1 MRDGS
6 NPKSLLPSGAFRI
19 SEIPSRE
26 IVFPSFW
33 PKSSLG
39 KTEAFSGFEKM
50 YENAGLDSSSI
61 ANKVEETLNSN
72 IILAKNRNKI
82 SN

>member
-19 SEIPSRE
+19 SVIPSRE

-39 KTEAFSGFEKM
+39 KTEALSGFEKM
-50 YENAGLDSSSI
+50 YENAKKRIQLCMTLDGDAMPI
-61 ANKVEETLNSN
+61 HF
-72 IILAKNRNKI
+72 
-82 SN
+82 

>member
-1 MRDGS
+1 
-6 NPKSLLPSGAFRI
+6 GAFRI
-19 SEIPSRE
+19 SVIPSRE

-50 YENAGLDSSSI
+50 YENKKKRIQLCMTLDGDAMTI
-61 ANKVEETLNSN
+61 HF
-72 IILAKNRNKI
+72 
-82 SN
+82 

>member
-1 MRDGS
+1 LNIETGNSLRDGS

-19 SEIPSRE
+19 SVIPSRE

-39 KTEAFSGFEKM
+39 KTEAYSGFEKM
-50 YENAGLDSSSI
+50 YENTQKKIQLFTTLDGDVMTI
-61 ANKVEETLNSN
+61 HF
-72 IILAKNRNKI
+72 
-82 SN
+82 

>member
-1 MRDGS
+1 RDGS

-19 SEIPSRE
+19 SVIPSRE

-39 KTEAFSGFEKM
+39 KTVASSGFEKM
-50 YENAGLDSSSI
+50 YENTQKRIQLFTTLDGDI
-61 ANKVEETLNSN
+61 MT
-72 IILAKNRNKI
+72 IHF
-82 SN
+82 